1 MAAKDMMRMF
11 EGESIANIDEF
22 VFKMKSEDANNLRIA
37 KTMYIIYFVGIFL
50 YGGLFVLS
58 IVSCEGFYAALSWF
72 FIMLAFMVFAY
83 IFWMS
88 KNIYKKVDYSVS
100 VIEMLRQAKDRYRLW
115 HPMLILAIAGFY
127 LVVFGASI
135 TMTSHLESTW
145 TIWERL
151 GIGNLFFTP
160 VFLISFFFGWRRWKK
175 RSKPSRDYAS
185 EVLKDAEQ

>member
-1 MAAKDMMRMF
+1 MF

-50 YGGLFVLS
+50 YGGLFVIS
-58 IVSCEGFYAALSWF
+58 IVGRDGFYAALSWF

-100 VIEMLRQAKDRYRLW
+100 VIGV
-115 HPMLILAIAGFY
+115 GFY

-175 RSKPSRDYAS
+175 RSKPIRDYAS
-185 EVLKDAEQ
+185 EVLRDAEQ

>member
-50 YGGLFVLS
+50 YGGLFVIS
-58 IVSCEGFYAALSWF
+58 IVGRDGFYVALSWF

-115 HPMLILAIAGFY
+115 HPMLILAVVGFY

-135 TMTSHLESTW
+135 TMTSHLE
-145 TIWERL
+145 
-151 GIGNLFFTP
+151 
-160 VFLISFFFGWRRWKK
+160 
-175 RSKPSRDYAS
+175 
-185 EVLKDAEQ
+185 